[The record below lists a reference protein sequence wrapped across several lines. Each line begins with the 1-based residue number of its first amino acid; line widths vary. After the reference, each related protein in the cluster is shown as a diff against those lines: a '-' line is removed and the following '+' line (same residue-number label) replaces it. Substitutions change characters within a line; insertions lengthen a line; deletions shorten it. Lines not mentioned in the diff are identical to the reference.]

1 MEIEFGQIRRSNL
14 MYRIQNS
21 NELARDYLCVTVD
34 IKSKEKC
41 EVDECDGH
49 DNEAGNDPFE
59 AVAEIF
65 LLEEGDWIRPS
76 NHIRR
81 YFWMLWPMITK

>member
-1 MEIEFGQIRRSNL
+1 MDIE
-14 MYRIQNS
+14 
-21 NELARDYLCVTVD
+21 
-34 IKSKEKC
+34 SKEKC
-41 EVDECDGH
+41 EVDEGDGH

-65 LLEEGDWIRPS
+65 LLEEGDWIRSS

-81 YFWMLWPMITK
+81 DFWM